1 MMAPT
6 EARRDEADLH
16 ASSSASS
23 GEFSEEFI
31 AEVLE
36 AEKECQMG
44 HCKRFDS
51 VDDLLASLD
60 K

>member
-1 MMAPT
+1 MAPT

-16 ASSSASS
+16 ASDSR

-31 AEVLE
+31 VEVLE
-36 AEKECQMG
+36 AEKECKMG
-44 HCKRFDS
+44 LCKQFDN

-60 K
+60 E